1 MDGAVNMNA
10 IPSSLWAKKW
20 QPRCED
26 CNRRIFGTDFVRG
39 LAHSEEHWFDT
50 LGGPD
55 SREIYYH
62 TYDCEH
68 LPRRRVK

>member
-1 MDGAVNMNA
+1 MSTT
-10 IPSSLWAKKW
+10 PSLLRRKKW

-26 CNRRIFGTDFVRG
+26 CNRRIFNTDFIRD
-39 LAHSEEHWFDT
+39 LAKSDEDWFDT
-50 LGGPD
+50 LGGPE